1 MAKGTDNHSTL
12 GLASRHAL
20 DATRVDD
27 QGRKAL
33 HRFSASYNV
42 IEVHPEAAKE
52 VDHRG
57 WLPLNH
63 YCRGLG
69 GDYDDFGDDVERHLG
84 TLEERR
90 AAPFVGDGSRP
101 RDRPG
106 DPEFFETCESLADVR
121 KEYKA
126 MLLTYHPDKN
136 IGDEDEACRQMQ
148 RLQDAYAVALKKFH
162 KKRPLEEAVA
172 SGDVA
177 QVLASVGGLGG
188 EDVRDFVDAEGNTL
202 LHLVCTKCVRNVAA
216 DQLAAVVR
224 LNPEALKD
232 QNQEG
237 DTPLHCLCACHRSP
251 TEFEALVGRFAG
263 RRSVGALEKLLA
275 AFPAG
280 AAHADAFDWT
290 PLHLFAQFQID
301 PSLEGLNAVLAAC
314 PEAAARTT
322 IVDNDTPLHLAC
334 YAHRRKISA
343 GAALTLGTLASFAPA
358 AALRSCKQ
366 GRKPWD
372 HLPSDD
378 PNYGAA
384 TGAIFRAV
392 VGGLDEV
399 CLEPEEELRRRSFLE
414 KVLRN
419 FRDSSGGSLPH
430 VSAGAEGAEVPLEDV
445 LRVADVLGGG
455 AAVYDDADADGR
467 TPLHRAAP
475 RRRDHDG
482 GGGGPVAAALVAA
495 LLEASPGAAARADR
509 GGKTPLHLA
518 ASLCDDDAAAVF
530 KVRALL
536 GVAPESAKMVTGDG
550 AASTAAHLACA
561 SCARDIGPA
570 VPDVLA
576 LLAKVAPKAASAPD
590 GHGKRAWD
598 YLPRHDGRF
607 DACFHALLG
616 ELIDT
621 PEALDPDDDDDDDG
635 DDGDGEKPGRRRRWP
650 GQERD
655 AKLTDRAGN
664 TPLHNYVSHQPLAGD
679 LKDAPEE
686 LGLLLEAHGDAAGA
700 PNRAGLTPLHLLVAS
715 QKPAPARSVFDALV
729 RASAAN
735 PESKA
740 LASCQ
745 NGDTAVSLLCRANA
759 KKIADHAPSLVQ
771 ALVNA
776 ARKRGPEAVA
786 ALFEPCERGLRP
798 WENLPVD
805 DPRFAACAGI
815 CLREVLADDAAKTS
829 TKKLDKGGRGALHL
843 LASRH
848 GQHLRRDD
856 DFVRPFF
863 ANGNAGARMVDDAE
877 ATPLHL
883 AAQHLSLDCPQ
894 DLAFL
899 GALVDAYPEAAELRN
914 KSGWTPL
921 HHFVHKH
928 APILKE
934 PTGDGKYDIKWAALD
949 ALLDAGP
956 GAVGG
961 ATSAGDS
968 PLHLAAHAFR
978 KSISPAAPHLL
989 DVLVSAAPDS
999 AARAVRQRGKASKTP
1014 LEWLPRGDAR
1024 YGLCEELLSHKVA
1037 RCLELL
1043 LEHHGDAASHVLP
1056 ETGELALHQV
1066 CAITPPVATVRMLVA
1081 LLANHAPAAAT
1092 PRKSDGKTPLHL
1104 LCRAVTVDRDHYVP
1118 PPRADGGG
1126 GDDDESADSAE
1137 EDFADEDDRVGVWR
1151 LARGAPRLIRAL
1163 LEYAPEAADAKDGD
1177 GKLALDYLPRQDRK
1191 YDACAALFAV
1201 FSAFAR
1207 HPHLRVPEPE
1217 EAEAAADD
1225 APPSPPS
1232 SSPPSSSPTTPT
1244 RSRRDTGVEYRRTP
1258 SKPKGPSVIIVGT
1271 LQGIPEKS
1279 PSRRRSSVQIVG
1291 KVKGAPT
1298 KSPAKARR
1306 MSVNALFDENT
1317 TIPIK
1322 RPVESPKTAKGSRRG
1337 SRIVDFGQGDSVTF
1351 EDDLDPEDTPTP
1363 PPPPLDTPSA
1373 TPSAAKPFVLP
1384 DSDGVA
1390 SPRKRQARRGAACS
1404 RRGRARRRRRR
1415 AGAARRHAAVAAGR
1429 ARRRGGVGSPPC
1441 ADASRTHVQPDPVP
1455 SRATRPRTSSPT
1467 ARSPTTKPRA
1477 ESFSGTLR
1485 DAAVDVADV
1494 RRMSGAPPPRRFI
1507 VRVIWRLIG
1516 LFVRGG
1522 V

>member
-106 DPEFFETCESLADVR
+106 DPKFFETCESLADVR

-251 TEFEALVGRFAG
+251 TEFEALVGVLLGDYAADGGPEEGPAPPPKEADDAPAATPTDEGFDAIPREARDAACEEEKMDAAARPNADGRLAVHLCCRCQRFAG

-419 FRDSSGGSLPH
+419 FRDSSGGSLLH
-430 VSAGAEGAEVPLEDV
+430 VLAGAEGAEVPLEDV

-467 TPLHRAAP
+467 TPLHRACAAPAP
-475 RRRDHDG
+475 R
-482 GGGGPVAAALVAA
+482 
-495 LLEASPGAAARADR
+495 ASPGAAARADR
-509 GGKTPLHLA
+509 GGKTPLHIA

-621 PEALDPDDDDDDDG
+621 PEALDPDDDDDDDDG
-635 DDGDGEKPGRRRRWP
+635 DGDGEKPRKTRGDGQGRK
-650 GQERD
+650 RD

-1118 PPRADGGG
+1118 PPRADGGD

-1217 EAEAAADD
+1217 EEAEAAADD

-1291 KVKGAPT
+1291 KGDA
-1298 KSPAKARR
+1298 
-1306 MSVNALFDENT
+1306 
-1317 TIPIK
+1317 
-1322 RPVESPKTAKGSRRG
+1322 TANL
-1337 SRIVDFGQGDSVTF
+1337 I
-1351 EDDLDPEDTPTP
+1351 
-1363 PPPPLDTPSA
+1363 
-1373 TPSAAKPFVLP
+1373 
-1384 DSDGVA
+1384 
-1390 SPRKRQARRGAACS
+1390 
-1404 RRGRARRRRRR
+1404 
-1415 AGAARRHAAVAAGR
+1415 
-1429 ARRRGGVGSPPC
+1429 
-1441 ADASRTHVQPDPVP
+1441 ADYYE
-1455 SRATRPRTSSPT
+1455 
-1467 ARSPTTKPRA
+1467 SPTTKPRA
-1477 ESFSGTLR
+1477 ESFSETLSETPS
-1485 DAAVDVADV
+1485 VDVATTSV
-1494 RRMSGAPPPRRFI
+1494 AASGAPPPRRFI

>member
-106 DPEFFETCESLADVR
+106 DPKFFETCESLADVR

-202 LHLVCTKCVRNVAA
+202 LHLVCTRASA
-216 DQLAAVVR
+216 TWRGPARAVVR

-251 TEFEALVGRFAG
+251 TEFEALRFAG

-314 PEAAARTT
+314 RRRARTT

-419 FRDSSGGSLPH
+419 FRDSSGGSLLH
-430 VSAGAEGAEVPLEDV
+430 VLAGAEGAEVPLEDV

-467 TPLHRAAP
+467 TPLHRACAAP
-475 RRRDHDG
+475 AARRRLRRRRRR
-482 GGGGPVAAALVAA
+482 PVAAALVAA

-530 KVRALL
+530 K
-536 GVAPESAKMVTGDG
+536 
-550 AASTAAHLACA
+550 
-561 SCARDIGPA
+561 
-570 VPDVLA
+570 
-576 LLAKVAPKAASAPD
+576 
-590 GHGKRAWD
+590 
-598 YLPRHDGRF
+598 
-607 DACFHALLG
+607 
-616 ELIDT
+616 
-621 PEALDPDDDDDDDG
+621 
-635 DDGDGEKPGRRRRWP
+635 
-650 GQERD
+650 
-655 AKLTDRAGN
+655 
-664 TPLHNYVSHQPLAGD
+664 
-679 LKDAPEE
+679 
-686 LGLLLEAHGDAAGA
+686 
-700 PNRAGLTPLHLLVAS
+700 
-715 QKPAPARSVFDALV
+715 
-729 RASAAN
+729 
-735 PESKA
+735 
-740 LASCQ
+740 
-745 NGDTAVSLLCRANA
+745 
-759 KKIADHAPSLVQ
+759 
-771 ALVNA
+771 
-776 ARKRGPEAVA
+776 
-786 ALFEPCERGLRP
+786 
-798 WENLPVD
+798 
-805 DPRFAACAGI
+805 
-815 CLREVLADDAAKTS
+815 
-829 TKKLDKGGRGALHL
+829 
-843 LASRH
+843 
-848 GQHLRRDD
+848 
-856 DFVRPFF
+856 
-863 ANGNAGARMVDDAE
+863 
-877 ATPLHL
+877 
-883 AAQHLSLDCPQ
+883 
-894 DLAFL
+894 
-899 GALVDAYPEAAELRN
+899 
-914 KSGWTPL
+914 
-921 HHFVHKH
+921 H

-949 ALLDAGP
+949 ALLDAGRAP
-956 GAVGG
+956 SA
-961 ATSAGDS
+961 AASAGDS

-1118 PPRADGGG
+1118 PPRADGGD
-1126 GDDDESADSAE
+1126 GDDDE
-1137 EDFADEDDRVGVWR
+1137 RGLRGGLRRRGRPRRR
-1151 LARGAPRLIRAL
+1151 LAPRPRRARLIRAL

-1207 HPHLRVPEPE
+1207 HPHLRVAED
-1217 EAEAAADD
+1217 EAEDVAADD

-1291 KVKGAPT
+1291 KVKGRA
-1298 KSPAKARR
+1298 
-1306 MSVNALFDENT
+1306 
-1317 TIPIK
+1317 
-1322 RPVESPKTAKGSRRG
+1322 
-1337 SRIVDFGQGDSVTF
+1337 GQG
-1351 EDDLDPEDTPTP
+1351 
-1363 PPPPLDTPSA
+1363 
-1373 TPSAAKPFVLP
+1373 
-1384 DSDGVA
+1384 
-1390 SPRKRQARRGAACS
+1390 
-1404 RRGRARRRRRR
+1404 
-1415 AGAARRHAAVAAGR
+1415 
-1429 ARRRGGVGSPPC
+1429 
-1441 ADASRTHVQPDPVP
+1441 
-1455 SRATRPRTSSPT
+1455 
-1467 ARSPTTKPRA
+1467 
-1477 ESFSGTLR
+1477 
-1485 DAAVDVADV
+1485 
-1494 RRMSGAPPPRRFI
+1494 
-1507 VRVIWRLIG
+1507 
-1516 LFVRGG
+1516 
-1522 V
+1522 